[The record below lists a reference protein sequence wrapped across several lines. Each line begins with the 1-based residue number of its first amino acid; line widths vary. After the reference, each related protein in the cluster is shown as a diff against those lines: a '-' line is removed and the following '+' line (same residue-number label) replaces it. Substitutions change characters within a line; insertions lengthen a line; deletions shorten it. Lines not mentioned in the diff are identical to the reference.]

1 MRRHLLVLVT
11 FFATPLMSFA
21 QDGPAPAA
29 EVPKRMQLPEG
40 FQATLFA
47 AEPDVVQPIAFTFD
61 ERGRMWVVECY
72 SYPDWED
79 GIQDRVLIFEDRD
92 GDGRF
97 DSRRVFWDG
106 GVNLSGI
113 AVGFGGVW
121 LCATPNFIFV
131 PDKDRDDVPDG
142 EAVVHLDG
150 WSLEAKHNVFNAL
163 TWGPDGWLYG
173 CNGILATSL
182 VGKPGT
188 PEDKRTPIN
197 CGVWRFHP
205 TKHTFEVV
213 AHGTTNPWGLDFDDY
228 GEMFITNCV
237 IAHLWHV
244 IPGAHYERMYGQ
256 DFNPYLYGLMQSC
269 ADHLHWAGG
278 HWTSSRGGEGKHS
291 DAGGG
296 HAHAGAMVYLGD
308 NWPDEYR
315 NRVFTCNIHGNRVN
329 QDVLEPKGSGYVA
342 HHADDFVK
350 VADPWFRGLGVQYGP
365 DGGVYVTDWNDTGE
379 CHDYE
384 EVERK
389 TGRIYKITYGKAKPF
404 QDDLWTMSDG
414 ELVELQLHKNDWVV
428 RTARHVLYQRAAA
441 GKDMAKV
448 GKHLVQML
456 EREQDVTRKLRAL
469 WALNLVG
476 GLSEQIL
483 DSQLQHDNEH
493 VRSWAIRTLVDRCEP
508 NSYVAGLLY
517 RAATSEQSPRVR
529 LALASALQRLSFED
543 RWKVAPE
550 LVKHAEDAE
559 DANLPL
565 MIWYGI
571 EPIVTQFPD
580 RALSLIE
587 DAKIYQVRQLIARRL
602 TELFTTRNATGDGT
616 TPNAGPSNL
625 NALVE
630 VLARVGDTAVQ
641 EDLLIGMYAAL
652 EGRKNIAM
660 PRLWPGVYER
670 LSRSE
675 PKELRDAA
683 NLVALVFGDR
693 KAVENLSRAASSNQA
708 NPDER
713 QQALQSLV
721 NAQTPDLLPL
731 LESLLKDEVM
741 RGPALRAM
749 AAYNNEQT
757 PQRILGVYKQL
768 STPERADAIGTLASR
783 PDFAKALINA
793 IESKQIPVADL
804 SAFSVRQLL
813 ALNEPAITER
823 LNKIW
828 GTVRAPGKDKGEAMA
843 RYKNMLQPDD
853 VAGADLAHGRMV
865 FNRTCASCHKLFGE
879 GGSVGPDL
887 TGSQRNN
894 VDYVLENLLDPS
906 AVVGYDY
913 KMTLVQTDSGRV
925 ITGIV
930 REETDESL
938 TVQTPTESII
948 VPKDEIEQR
957 ELSPL
962 SMMPEG
968 MLEQFAPDDL
978 RALVAYL
985 ASPEQVALPNGKTSP
1000 SAKSARQT
1008 TSQ

>member
-1 MRRHLLVLVT
+1 MSRYFLLALLTCLAAPHV
-11 FFATPLMSFA
+11 SYA
-21 QDGPAPAA
+21 QDAPTPAA
-29 EVPKRMQLPEG
+29 EVPGRMKLPEG

-47 AEPDVVQPIAFTFD
+47 GEPDVVQPIAFTFD

-97 DSRRVFWDG
+97 DSRKVFWDG

-173 CNGILATSL
+173 CNGILATSM

-188 PEDKRTPIN
+188 PEDKRTPMN

-205 TKHTFEVV
+205 IKHTFEVV

-244 IPGAHYERMYGQ
+244 VPGAHYERMYGQ

-315 NRVFTCNIHGNRVN
+315 NRVFTCNIHGARVN
-329 QDVLEPKGSGYVA
+329 QDVLEQKGSGYVA

-389 TGRIYKITYGKAKPF
+389 TGRIYKITYGKPKPF
-404 QDDLWTMSDG
+404 QRDLWKMSDD
-414 ELVELQLHKNDWVV
+414 ELVELQLHKNDWLV

-441 GKDMAKV
+441 GKDMAKAAQR
-448 GKHLVQML
+448 LVDML
-456 EREQDVTRKLRAL
+456 EREQDVRRKLRAL

-476 GLSEQIL
+476 GLDEQRL
-483 DSQLQHDNEH
+483 DAQLQHENEH
-493 VRSWAIRTLVDRCEP
+493 VRSWAIRMLMDRGKA

-517 RAATSEQSPRVR
+517 RVAGSEQSPRVR
-529 LALASALQRLSFED
+529 LALASALQRLEYED
-543 RWKVAPE
+543 RWKVVPE
-550 LVKHAEDAE
+550 LVKYAEDAE

-565 MIWYGI
+565 MMWYGI
-571 EPIVTQFPD
+571 EPLVSANPD
-580 RALSLIE
+580 RALFLIE
-587 DAKIYQVRQLIARRL
+587 DAKIYQVRQYIARRL
-602 TELFTTRNATGDGT
+602 TDLFTARE
-616 TPNAGPSNL
+616 AGSSAPSAASPSGL
-625 NALVE
+625 DPLVE
-630 VLARVGDTAVQ
+630 VLARVRDTAVQ
-641 EDLLIGMYAAL
+641 EDILIGMYAAL
-652 EGRKNIAM
+652 EGRKNIDM
-660 PRLWPGVYER
+660 PKLWPAVYER

-675 PKELRDAA
+675 QKEVRDQA

-693 KAVENLSRAASSNQA
+693 KAVENLSRTATSKNAD
-708 NPDER
+708 PDER
-713 QQALQSLV
+713 QQALQSLL

-731 LESLLKDEVM
+731 LESLLQDEIM
-741 RGPALRAM
+741 RGPALRGM

-757 PQRILGVYKQL
+757 PQRILGVYGKL
-768 STPERADAIGTLASR
+768 SPQERTDAIGTLASR
-783 PDFAKALINA
+783 PDFAAALIKA
-793 IESKQIPVADL
+793 SDGKKIPAADL

-813 ALNEPAITER
+813 ALNEPRITER
-823 LNKIW
+823 LNEIW

-843 RYKNMLQPDD
+843 RYKQMLQPDD
-853 VAGADLAHGRMV
+853 VAGADLAHGHMV
-865 FNRTCASCHKLFGE
+865 FNRTCSSCHKLFGE
-879 GGSVGPDL
+879 GGAIGPDL

-894 VDYVLENLLDPS
+894 LDYVLENLLDPS
-906 AVVGYDY
+906 AVVGHDY
-913 KMTLVQTDSGRV
+913 RMTLVQTGSGRV

-930 REETDESL
+930 REETDEFI
-938 TVQTPTESII
+938 TMQTPTESVI

-968 MLEQFAPDDL
+968 MLEQFSPEDL

-985 ASPEQVALPNGKTSP
+985 ANAEQVPLPTERNANADATKASG
-1000 SAKSARQT
+1000 SAR
-1008 TSQ
+1008 